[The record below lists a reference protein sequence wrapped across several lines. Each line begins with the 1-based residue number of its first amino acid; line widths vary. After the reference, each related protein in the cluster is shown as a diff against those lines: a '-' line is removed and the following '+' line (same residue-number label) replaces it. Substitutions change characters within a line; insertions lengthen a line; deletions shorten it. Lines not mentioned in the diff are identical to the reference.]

1 MPQLHCY
8 VPEPLARRVQERA
21 AAEGLS
27 TSRYLAELIRREVGN
42 GWPEGY
48 FEQVV
53 GSWQGEELV
62 RPEQWP
68 LETRDPFTR

>member
-8 VPEPLARRVQERA
+8 VPEPLARRLQQRA
-21 AAEGLS
+21 DAAGVS
-27 TSRYLAELIRREVGN
+27 TSRYLAELIRRNVGG

-53 GSWQGEELV
+53 GAWQGEELV
-62 RPEQWP
+62 RPAQ
-68 LETRDPFTR
+68 